1 MAGHSAHQA
10 APTPAPEI
18 AIIDLS
24 LMARRVAFKFVCFFV
39 GVPVYLAGVSLA
51 LASETEAHL
60 LARVQKETDPVKK
73 SKGQT
78 RLARIKLEQA
88 IQAYDHGDIEQGVQL
103 VSAYLGRIKDSWQT
117 LRSSGRNAA
126 RNPQGF
132 KELDIELRED
142 LRLLADLEQRVS
154 FYDRAP
160 LEQAGKELERVRAE
174 VLQALFPV
182 ARMIEATKPSGKTD

>member
-1 MAGHSAHQA
+1 
-10 APTPAPEI
+10 
-18 AIIDLS
+18 
-24 LMARRVAFKFVCFFV
+24 MARRVAFKFVCFFV

-88 IQAYDHGDIEQGVQL
+88 IQAYDHGNIEQGVQL
-103 VSAYLGRIKDSWQT
+103 VSVYLGRIKDSWQT
-117 LRSSGRNAA
+117 LRGSGRNAA

-142 LRLLADLEQRVS
+142 VRLLNDLGQRVS

-160 LEQAGKELERVRAE
+160 IEQAGKQLEQVRTE

-182 ARMIEATKPSGKTD
+182 ARMMEAKKPSGKVN